1 MFIRRYQSGDCR
13 ELAELFYNTVHGVN
27 CRDYTKEQLD
37 AWACGLV
44 DMETW
49 NRSFEE
55 HFTVIAQAEGRI
67 TGFGDMSA
75 DGYLDR
81 LTCTGIIREKGLR
94 PPCADAWS
102 NGYAGRER
110 EKGNLWSQPMR
121 PLQPDPFLRKED
133 IMW

>member
-49 NRSFEE
+49 NRSF
-55 HFTVIAQAEGRI
+55 
-67 TGFGDMSA
+67 
-75 DGYLDR
+75 
-81 LTCTGIIREKGLR
+81 
-94 PPCADAWS
+94 ADAWS